1 MTRSSAVTAVAGL
14 FLAGALGSPVLGIVE
29 AIGNITTQASSYWY
43 ANMDHTGQYR
53 GYAPG
58 LDNSD
63 SYSVF
68 VAVSPED
75 GGAGIQKAIN
85 DASNGATRHGQW
97 LASEPRVL
105 ITSFTKCLFCSR
117 LTHVL
122 PRSSTYLLEPMKLAK
137 RSA

>member
-1 MTRSSAVTAVAGL
+1 MVRSLAVTAATGL
-14 FLAGALGSPVLGIVE
+14 FMAGGALASPLLGIVD
-29 AIGNITTQASSYWY
+29 AIGDITTQASSYWY

-63 SYSVF
+63 SYPVF
-68 VAVSPED
+68 VAVSPEN

-105 ITSFTKCLFCSR
+105 IA
-117 LTHVL
+117 VL
-122 PRSSTYLLEPMKLAK
+122 PNGSLHSTNIFTIGRLHTLWNL
-137 RSA
+137 